1 MIAQRVVVALAL
13 CAVLCGCVNGGK
25 RGAMSEDVAPS
36 AIEPQRVINR
46 DSMLAALAIHYEVL
60 CEERKAAY
68 AERDVLRRDE
78 LLDVNDKACAAFE
91 DSLRV
96 AMGR

>member
-1 MIAQRVVVALAL
+1 MIAKQMVVALAL
-13 CAVLCGCVNGGK
+13 CAVLCGCANGGK
-25 RGAMSEDVAPS
+25 GGAMSCDVAPS
-36 AIEPQRVINR
+36 AIEPQRAINR

-68 AERDVLRRDE
+68 AERDAQRRDE
-78 LLDVNDKACAAFE
+78 LLDVNDKACVAFE